1 MELLRG
7 ALDRDPLRLA
17 RWIAALR
24 GVRRMMRILNVVRA
38 QMRASA
44 ALAVQYRLDFVVEG
58 ALALLWMAVTLVPV
72 LVVFG
77 ATPNVAGWTFP
88 EMMLVL
94 GWFVALKGF
103 LEGAISPSLTNVIEH
118 VRKGTLDFVLL
129 KPVDAQLL
137 VSLAK
142 IEPWRAIDL
151 LGAIAI
157 FVYAFR
163 KLGHH
168 PTLLQVSLAFGLLFA
183 ALLVLYSIAILVV
196 SIAFF
201 AVRVDNL
208 LYLFQSIFDVARWP
222 SSVFR
227 GGLALVFTYI
237 LPLALMTTY
246 PALALLG
253 KLSPGTTIGALA
265 GTLLFA
271 AFARLV
277 WRLSIAKYTS
287 ASS

>member
-1 MELLRG
+1 MKRLL
-7 ALDRDPLRLA
+7 A
-17 RWIAALR
+17 I
-24 GVRRMMRILNVVRA
+24 VRA
-38 QMRASA
+38 QLRASA
-44 ALAVQYRLDFVVEG
+44 AMALQYRLDFVVEG
-58 ALALLWMAVTLVPV
+58 LLALLWMAVTLVPV

-77 ATPNVAGWTFP
+77 KREQVAGWTFP
-88 EMMLVL
+88 EMLLVL

-142 IEPWRAIDL
+142 IEPWRVIDVF
-151 LGAIAI
+151 GALAI
-157 FVYAFR
+157 FTYAFR
-163 KLGHH
+163 KIGHH
-168 PTLLQVSLAFGLLFA
+168 PTLLHVLLALGLLFA
-183 ALLVLYSIAILVV
+183 ALLVLYSIAIIVV

-208 LYLFQSIFDVARWP
+208 LYLFQSVFDIARWP
-222 SSVFR
+222 TSIFR
-227 GGLALVFTYI
+227 GGLAIVFTYV

-253 KLSPGTTIGALA
+253 RLSAATALGALA
-265 GTLLFA
+265 STLVFA
-271 AFARLV
+271 AFARVV
-277 WRLSIAKYTS
+277 WRTSIRRYTS

>member
-1 MELLRG
+1 M
-7 ALDRDPLRLA
+7 
-17 RWIAALR
+17 
-24 GVRRMMRILNVVRA
+24 RRVFAVIRA
-38 QMRASA
+38 QLRASL
-44 ALAVQYRLDFVVEG
+44 ALALQYRLDFVVEG
-58 ALALLWMAVTLVPV
+58 ALALLWIAVTLVPV

-77 ATPNVAGWTFP
+77 NRAEVAGWTFP
-88 EMMLVL
+88 EMLLVL

-142 IEPWRAIDL
+142 IEPWRSIDL
-151 LGAIAI
+151 FGSAAI
-157 FVYAFR
+157 FIYAFR
-163 KLGHH
+163 KLGHW
-168 PTLLQVSLAFGLLFA
+168 PSAGNLLLAA
-183 ALLVLYSIAILVV
+183 AMLAAAVLILYSIAILVV

-222 SSVFR
+222 VSVFR
-227 GGLALVFTYI
+227 GTLAILFTYV

-253 KLSPGTTIGALA
+253 KLSLGTALA
-265 GTLLFA
+265 ALGSTVVFA
-271 AFARLV
+271 AVARAF
-277 WRLSIAKYTS
+277 WRVSIARYTS

>member
-1 MELLRG
+1 MK
-7 ALDRDPLRLA
+7 
-17 RWIAALR
+17 
-24 GVRRMMRILNVVRA
+24 RILAVIRA
-38 QMRASA
+38 QLRASL
-44 ALAVQYRLDFVVEG
+44 ALALQYRLDFVVEG

-77 ATPNVAGWTFP
+77 ARAEVAGWTFP
-88 EMMLVL
+88 EMLLVL

-103 LEGAISPSLTNVIEH
+103 LEGAISPSLMNVIEH

-142 IEPWRAIDL
+142 IEPWRCIDL
-151 LGAIAI
+151 LGAAAI
-157 FVYAFR
+157 FAYAFR
-163 KLGHH
+163 QLGHW
-168 PTLLQVSLAFGLLFA
+168 PSAGNLALA
-183 ALLVLYSIAILVV
+183 AAMLAAAVLILYSIAILVV

-222 SSVFR
+222 VSVFR
-227 GGLALVFTYI
+227 GTLAILFTYI

-253 KLSPGTTIGALA
+253 KLSAGTALGALA
-265 GTLLFA
+265 GTVVFA
-271 AFARLV
+271 AVARMF
-277 WRLSIAKYTS
+277 WRASIARYTS